1 MFVTQV
7 SDSPTHSFLV
17 QVMSSILKRNPMGFI
32 AVVFLISICSSS
44 SQADEGMWLFNN
56 LPKEHLKT
64 KHGFEPG
71 DEWADRL
78 MKSCVRFNV
87 DGSASFISSNGLVLT
102 NHHVAFDTLSKLS
115 NEENNYAKDGFLA
128 RSMDGELKAPDLEL
142 NQLQKISD
150 VTEKVNS
157 AVTSEMSPGDAATA
171 RRARIG
177 EIESAA
183 KEESGLRSDVVTL
196 YGGGQYHLYQYKKYT
211 DVRLVWAPEAS
222 IAFFGGDADN
232 FEYPRFNLDATI
244 FRVYEDGKPANI
256 EHFLKWSENGP
267 EENELV
273 FVAGNPG
280 RTSRIYTTAALKFQ
294 RDVRMP
300 YVLDYIRRR
309 EVLLQ
314 QFGLGGPEMERIA
327 KIQLF
332 GMQNSRKAYMGM
344 LQGLQ
349 DPGMMASANE
359 AEKKLLEKVGSTEEL
374 KDYASAW
381 DEISDVQ
388 KRKAEMQGQG
398 VLIRTRM
405 FGIAQTIVQ
414 MAMEDEKPSNERLA
428 EFQDSGRE
436 SLELQL
442 FSAAPIHKELQQATL
457 ADEIARMCE
466 IRGADDELCQKI
478 LAGKNPIDRASE
490 LILGS
495 KLDDPEARQQIAAGG
510 IEAVKGSGD
519 PLIQLAL
526 LVDDKVRADR
536 KVSEELGEIEKQAY
550 AKISKVLF
558 AANGTSVYPDATFTL
573 RLAFGPVVGYEEKG
587 QSIPAF
593 TDISGTFAHE
603 KPGQKDFEL
612 PETWT
617 SAREKIPGGTRMN
630 FVCTADIIGGNSGS
644 PVVNKDLEVVG
655 LIFDGNIQSLIA
667 DYAYSD
673 KQGRSVSVH
682 SNAIRES
689 LRYVY
694 DAEFLADQL
703 GK

>member
-1 MFVTQV
+1 
-7 SDSPTHSFLV
+7 
-17 QVMSSILKRNPMGFI
+17 
-32 AVVFLISICSSS
+32 
-44 SQADEGMWLFNN
+44 MWLFNN
-56 LPKEHLKT
+56 LPKEYLKS
-64 KHGFEPG
+64 KHGFEPT
-71 DEWADRL
+71 DEWSEKL

-87 DGSASFISSNGLVLT
+87 GGSASFVSSNGLVLT

-115 NEENNYAKDGFLA
+115 DEENNYAEDGFLA
-128 RSMDGELKAPDLEL
+128 RSMKEELKAPDLEL
-142 NQLQKISD
+142 NQLQKITD

-157 AVTSEMSPGDAATA
+157 AVTADMSPGDAAKA

-183 KEESGLRSDVVTL
+183 KKESGLRSDVVTL

-211 DVRLVWAPEAS
+211 DVRLVWAPESS

-232 FEYPRFNLDATI
+232 FEYPRFNLDSTI
-244 FRVYEDGKPANI
+244 FRVYENGKPAKI
-256 EHFLKWSENGP
+256 EHYLKWSENGP

-280 RTSRIYTTAALKFQ
+280 RTSRIYTNAALKYQ

-300 YVLDYIRRR
+300 YVLDFIRRR

-314 QFGLGGPEMERIA
+314 QFGLGGPEMARIA
-327 KIQLF
+327 KDQLF
-332 GMQNSRKAYMGM
+332 GFQNSRKAYMGM

-349 DPGMMASANE
+349 DPSMMARAAE
-359 AEKKLLEKVGSTEEL
+359 AEKKLMEKVNSTPEL
-374 KDYASAW
+374 KEYASAW
-381 DEISDVQ
+381 DEIADVQ
-388 KRKAEMQGQG
+388 KRNAELLGKG

-405 FGIAQTIVQ
+405 FTIAQQLVQ
-414 MAMEDEKPSNERLA
+414 MATEDQKPSNERLA
-428 EFQDSGRE
+428 EFQESGRE
-436 SLELQL
+436 SLEQQL
-442 FSAAPIHKELQQATL
+442 FSAAPIYKELQQATL

-466 IRGADDELCQKI
+466 IRGADDELCQTI

-495 KLDDPEARQQIAAGG
+495 KLDDPEERKLIVSQG
-510 IEAVKGSGD
+510 IEGIKNSTD
-519 PLIQLAL
+519 PLIQLAAA
-526 LVDDKVRADR
+526 VDDKVREDQ
-536 KVSEELGEIEKQAY
+536 KVSEELSEIEKQAY

-587 QSIPAF
+587 KSIPAF
-593 TDISGTFAHE
+593 TDINGTFAHE
-603 KPGQKDFEL
+603 SSHDGQKDFKL

-617 SAREKIPGGTRMN
+617 AAKDKIPGGTRMN

-644 PVVNKDLEVVG
+644 PVVNKDLELVG

-673 KQGRSVSVH
+673 TQGRSVSVH

>member
-1 MFVTQV
+1 MY
-7 SDSPTHSFLV
+7 SN
-17 QVMSSILKRNPMGFI
+17 ILKRSLWLCFVLAAFGTIDSLNP
-32 AVVFLISICSSS
+32 STSH
-44 SQADEGMWLFNN
+44 ADEGMWLFNN
-56 LPKEHLKT
+56 LPKQYLKD
-64 KHGFEPG
+64 KHGFEPT
-71 DEWADRL
+71 DAWADKL

-87 DGSASFISSNGLVLT
+87 GGSASFISSNGLVLT

-115 NEENNYAKDGFLA
+115 DKDNNYAKDGFLA
-128 RSMDGELKAPDLEL
+128 KSQDLELKAPDLEL
-142 NQLQKISD
+142 NQLFKITD

-157 AVTSEMSPGDAATA
+157 AVNADMKPGDAAKA

-183 KEESGLRSDVVTL
+183 KAESGLRSDVVTL

-244 FRVYEDGKPANI
+244 FRVYEDGKPAKI

-267 EENELV
+267 SEDELV

-280 RTSRIYTTAALKFQ
+280 RTSRIFTTAALKHQ

-300 YVLDYIRRR
+300 YILDFIRRR

-314 QFGLGGPEMERIA
+314 QFGLGGPEKERIA
-327 KIQLF
+327 KDQLF

-349 DPGMMASANE
+349 DPSVMANAVA
-359 AEKKLLEKVGSTEEL
+359 AEKKLLDKVASTAEL
-374 KDYASAW
+374 QQYASAW
-381 DEISDVQ
+381 EKIAGVQ
-388 KRKAEMQGQG
+388 KTKAEKQGQG
-398 VLIRTRM
+398 VLISSRM
-405 FGIAQTIVQ
+405 FTIAQELVQ
-414 MAMEDEKPSNERLA
+414 MAQEDLKPSTERLA
-428 EFQDSGRE
+428 EFQDSGRD
-436 SLELQL
+436 SLLQQL
-442 FSAAPIHKELQQATL
+442 YSEAPIYKELQQAVL

-466 IRGADDELCQKI
+466 LRGADDELCQKI
-478 LAGKNPIDRASE
+478 LAGKNPIDRAAE
-490 LILGS
+490 LINGS
-495 KLDDPEARQQIAAGG
+495 KLDDPAVRKSIADGG
-510 IEAVKGSGD
+510 IDAIKSSTD

-526 LVDDKVRADR
+526 IVDDKVREDR
-536 KVSEELGEIEKQAY
+536 KSADELGEIEKQAY
-550 AKISKVLF
+550 AQISKVLF

-573 RLAFGPVVGYEEKG
+573 RLAFGPVTGYEEKG
-587 QSIPAF
+587 KSIPAF
-593 TDISGTFAHE
+593 TDVNGTFAHE
-603 KPGQKDFEL
+603 ESRDGQKDFVL
-612 PETWT
+612 PETWAA
-617 SAREKIPGGTRMN
+617 ARGRIPGGTRMN

-655 LIFDGNIQSLIA
+655 LIFDGNIQSLIG

-673 KQGRSVSVH
+673 TQGRSVSVH
-682 SNAIRES
+682 SNAIREA

-694 DAEFLADQL
+694 EAEFLADQL

>member
-1 MFVTQV
+1 MFAIFKRCCLL
-7 SDSPTHSFLV
+7 SLLV
-17 QVMSSILKRNPMGFI
+17 AGLCNSTL
-32 AVVFLISICSSS
+32 
-44 SQADEGMWLFNN
+44 SQANADEGMWLFND
-56 LPKEHLKT
+56 LPTEHLKS
-64 KHGFEPG
+64 KYGFEPTE
-71 DEWADRL
+71 EWSDKL

-87 DGSASFISSNGLVLT
+87 GGSASFVSSNGLVLT

-115 NEENNYAKDGFLA
+115 DKDNNYAKDGFLA
-128 RSMDGELKAPDLEL
+128 KSMADELKAPDLEL
-142 NQLQKISD
+142 NQLIKITD
-150 VTEKVNS
+150 VTDKVNEAIS
-157 AVTSEMSPGDAATA
+157 SDMAPGDAAKA

-196 YGGGQYHLYQYKKYT
+196 YGGGKYHLYQYKKYT

-244 FRVYEDGKPANI
+244 FRVYEDDKPAKI
-256 EHFLKWSENGP
+256 EHFLKWSEDGP
-267 EENELV
+267 AENELV

-280 RTSRIYTTAALKFQ
+280 RTSRIFTTAALKYQ

-300 YVLDYIRRR
+300 YILDFIRRR

-327 KIQLF
+327 KDQLF
-332 GMQNSRKAYMGM
+332 GFQNSRKAYMGM

-349 DPGMMASANE
+349 DPAMMANAVA
-359 AEKKLLEKVGSTEEL
+359 AEQKLLEKVSSTEEL
-374 KDYASAW
+374 KEYASAW
-381 DEISDVQ
+381 EKIADVQ
-388 KRKAEMQGQG
+388 KRKAKKQGQG
-398 VLIRTRM
+398 VLINSRM
-405 FGIAQTIVQ
+405 FSIAQELVQ
-414 MAMEDEKPSNERLA
+414 MATEDLKPSNERLA

-436 SLELQL
+436 SLEQQL
-442 FSAAPIHKELQQATL
+442 FSSAPIYKELQQAIL

-466 IRGADDELCQKI
+466 IRGADDELCQTV
-478 LAGKNPIDRASE
+478 LAGKNPNDRASE
-490 LILGS
+490 LIFNS
-495 KLDDPEARQQIAAGG
+495 KLDDPEVRQQIAAGG
-510 IEAVKGSGD
+510 IDAIKNSDD
-519 PLIQLAL
+519 PLIKLAVA
-526 LVDDKVRADR
+526 VDDKVRADR
-536 KVSEELGEIEKQAY
+536 KDSEELGEIEKQAY
-550 AKISKVLF
+550 AQISQVMF

-573 RLAFGPVVGYEEKG
+573 RLAFGPVIGYEEKG
-587 QSIPAF
+587 KSIPAF
-593 TDISGTFAHE
+593 TDINGTFAHE
-603 KPGQKDFEL
+603 ESHSGQKDFDL
-612 PETWT
+612 PESWT
-617 SAREKIPGGTRMN
+617 SARDKIPGGTRMN
-630 FVCTADIIGGNSGS
+630 FVCTTDIIGGNSGS
-644 PVVNKDLEVVG
+644 PVVNKDLELVG

-667 DYAYSD
+667 DYAYTD

>member
-1 MFVTQV
+1 MK
-7 SDSPTHSFLV
+7 SD
-17 QVMSSILKRNPMGFI
+17 MLKRSLWLCFVLVALGSFGN
-32 AVVFLISICSSS
+32 LNSSTS
-44 SQADEGMWLFNN
+44 HADEGMWLFNN
-56 LPKEHLKT
+56 LPKKYLKD
-64 KHGFEPG
+64 KHGFEPT
-71 DEWADRL
+71 DAWADKL

-87 DGSASFISSNGLVLT
+87 GGSASFISSNGLVLT
-102 NHHVAFDTLSKLS
+102 NHHVAMDTLSKLS
-115 NEENNYAKDGFLA
+115 DSDNNYAKDGFLA
-128 RSMDGELKAPDLEL
+128 KSQDLELKAPDLEL
-142 NQLQKISD
+142 NQLFKITD

-157 AVTSEMSPGDAATA
+157 AVKADMKPGDAAKA

-183 KEESGLRSDVVTL
+183 KADSGLRSDVVTL

-244 FRVYEDGKPANI
+244 FRVYEDGKPAKI

-267 EENELV
+267 AEDELV

-280 RTSRIYTTAALKFQ
+280 RTSRIFTTAALKHQ

-300 YVLDYIRRR
+300 YVLDFIRRR

-314 QFGLGGPEMERIA
+314 QFGLGGPEKERIA
-327 KIQLF
+327 KDQLL

-349 DPGMMASANE
+349 DPGVMATAVA
-359 AEKKLLEKVGSTEEL
+359 AEKKLLDKVASTAEL
-374 KDYASAW
+374 QPYASAW
-381 DEISDVQ
+381 EKIAEVQ
-388 KRKAEMQGQG
+388 KTKAEKQGQG
-398 VLIRTRM
+398 VLISSRM
-405 FGIAQTIVQ
+405 FTIAQELVQ
-414 MAMEDEKPSNERLA
+414 MAQEDLKPSTERLA

-436 SLELQL
+436 SLLQQL
-442 FSAAPIHKELQQATL
+442 YSEATIYKELQQAVL

-466 IRGADDELCQKI
+466 FRGADDELCQKI
-478 LAGKNPIDRASE
+478 LAGKNPIDRAAE
-490 LILGS
+490 LINGS
-495 KLDDPEARQQIAAGG
+495 KLDDPEVRKSIAKGG
-510 IEAVKGSGD
+510 INAIKSSTD

-526 LVDDKVRADR
+526 IVDDKVREDR
-536 KVSEELGEIEKQAY
+536 KATEELGEIERQAY
-550 AKISKVLF
+550 AQISKVLF

-573 RLAFGPVVGYEEKG
+573 RLAFGPVIGYEEKG
-587 QSIPAF
+587 KSIPAF
-593 TDISGTFAHE
+593 TDINGTFAHE
-603 KPGQKDFEL
+603 KNRDGQKDFVL
-612 PETWT
+612 PETW
-617 SAREKIPGGTRMN
+617 SAARDRIPGGTRMN

-673 KQGRSVSVH
+673 TQGRSVSVH

-689 LRYVY
+689 LRYIY
-694 DAEFLADQL
+694 EAEFLADQL